1 MSDRKAR
8 FLRTLDALEEQ
19 LDKGFFLSFVNK
31 IIVDEK
37 QIYTII
43 NELRSMAPDSF
54 DAAPRE
60 EPAATFR
67 PAAQKTPYTAPP
79 AGGFQQEPPKTP
91 AVSEKSA
98 GPSAQTLQA
107 EKEIIERAMREAEEI
122 RLGADE
128 YARNVLKELE
138 NRLSKSIKSVSEG
151 IKVLDD
157 RLNSK

>member
-1 MSDRKAR
+1 MSDKRAR

-54 DAAPRE
+54 DATPRE

-67 PAAQKTPYTAPP
+67 PAPPKEPFAAPP
-79 AGGFQQEPPKTP
+79 SGGFAQAPPQPPAAPEKPAAPSQQ
-91 AVSEKSA
+91 A
-98 GPSAQTLQA
+98 LQA